1 MELPSRG
8 RRWTIEN
15 ASRDLFPVRKLSH
28 SDNLVTAFVI
38 ASNPK
43 DFPISD
49 SPKGTVSPRITPS
62 RPPLSPSL
70 RNSNRITR
78 RFSFLS
84 LSLSYFSYP
93 FSPPPPPLEII
104 KVILFPFLGSIRNH
118 RGIMAELI
126 EGNAADILYHSW
138 KWRMEICR
146 RSIALSRAPFSLWQF
161 KLYTD

>member
-84 LSLSYFSYP
+84 LSLFYFSYP
-93 FSPPPPPLEII
+93 FSPPPPPLKII
-104 KVILFPFLGSIRNH
+104 KVILFPFLDRSARSSRNNGRINRRECGRH
-118 RGIMAELI
+118 FVSLLEMTN
-126 EGNAADILYHSW
+126 GN
-138 KWRMEICR
+138 
-146 RSIALSRAPFSLWQF
+146 LSAIDRLVTNPFLP
-161 KLYTD
+161 LTV